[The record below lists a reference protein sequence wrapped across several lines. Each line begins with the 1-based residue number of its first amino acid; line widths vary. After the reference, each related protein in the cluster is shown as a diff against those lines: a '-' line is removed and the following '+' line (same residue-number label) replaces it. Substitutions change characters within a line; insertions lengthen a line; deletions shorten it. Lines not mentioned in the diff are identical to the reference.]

1 MKANIKP
8 SSLIRCPR
16 CELNYIQKKDKFCA
30 ICKQEMKPIAAN
42 HLSVVDELE
51 VCPICRTNLIHAD
64 QIMCVTCSREKRY
77 EDSEDAEFIRDDWDD
92 YANQTED
99 EELGTDEDLEEGMRI
114 TDLDDEDLLDTSILP
129 DADLDLED
137 DELVEEEFEEDDL
150 EDDFDEIDEDDDDFE
165 DDDFE
170 EDEKD

>member
-1 MKANIKP
+1 
-8 SSLIRCPR
+8 
-16 CELNYIQKKDKFCA
+16 
-30 ICKQEMKPIAAN
+30 MKPIAAN